1 MARIGWRLLPLLT
14 LVFLVSVID
23 RSNIGFAK
31 LQMLHDLRMTEGV
44 YGLGAS
50 LFFVGYFLFEVPSSV
65 AAHRFGARIWLARII
80 GAWALITVLLAFTS
94 SVAMFYSLRFLL
106 GLAEAGAF
114 PGIVYFLTLWFPRAH
129 LVRAV
134 GVVTLGSALGNM
146 LGAIISGALLDL
158 QGTLGLAGWQWVFIA
173 TAGPAFLLT
182 GAVLKWLPDSPRDAR
197 FLSEAE
203 KEWIDSTIRSETD
216 PSPQVKALTALRDPR
231 VVFFAGIYALIMISL
246 HGVIYWLPTV
256 VRGFGVTGSQNGLL
270 SAIPWAAA
278 AIALSSLPPLRRQEG
293 AVVSAM
299 STLAL
304 VGLVSFFASMT
315 VSANWARLAA
325 ISIGTPC
332 ISLLMPCFWSLPA
345 RRWSGGRGAA
355 AIGAISSAGN
365 LGGFLAQNLMPWV
378 SHAAGSNVAPMAVP
392 AICLTLLGIG
402 AWSVRL
408 SSRREVPATA

>member
-173 TAGPAFLLT
+173 TAGPAILLT

-197 FLSEAE
+197 FLTDAE
-203 KEWIDSTIRSETD
+203 KEWIASTVGSEAN
-216 PSPQVKALTALRDPR
+216 PCPPQIKALSVLRDGR
-231 VVFFAGIYALIMISL
+231 VFFFAAVYALIMMSL

-256 VRGFGVTGSQNGLL
+256 VQGFGVTGSQNGLL
-270 SAIPWAAA
+270 NAIPWAAA
-278 AIALSSLPPLRRQEG
+278 AIALSSLPPLRKQRRG
-293 AVVSAM
+293 RCLDDVDSR
-299 STLAL
+299 
-304 VGLVSFFASMT
+304 
-315 VSANWARLAA
+315 ARLGWLAFLRA
-325 ISIGTPC
+325 SWFRRTGRAWRP
-332 ISLLMPCFWSLPA
+332 SPSA
-345 RRWSGGRGAA
+345 RPV
-355 AIGAISSAGN
+355 
-365 LGGFLAQNLMPWV
+365 FL
-378 SHAAGSNVAPMAVP
+378 
-392 AICLTLLGIG
+392 C
-402 AWSVRL
+402 
-408 SSRREVPATA
+408 